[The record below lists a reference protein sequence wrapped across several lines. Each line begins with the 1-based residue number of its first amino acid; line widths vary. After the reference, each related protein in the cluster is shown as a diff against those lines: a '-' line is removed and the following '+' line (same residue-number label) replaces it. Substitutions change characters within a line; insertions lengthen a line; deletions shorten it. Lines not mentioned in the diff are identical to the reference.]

1 MSKAEVIEDILKLE
15 LEMFKQVHTAAPISC
30 QENTD
35 AFVLVRGAA
44 FANWSEQTLACYLQD
59 LQAARQEGRNL
70 MTEKYARMDNLI
82 PCLNDSPLIDDI
94 MAIEIEWEKEVRAKY
109 PHVVGRPFQEGAE
122 TEAEMAHFKNYLRS
136 ELETYSDDTLLS
148 YYTNLLAAVGNSE
161 NLAEKTFAA
170 IFRRRGF
177 SSLAEAE
184 AYFTRVETGKRNI
197 VKRRKK

>member
-1 MSKAEVIEDILKLE
+1 MSKAELIKDILKIE
-15 LEMFKQVHTAAPISC
+15 LEMFKQVRAAAPSPC

-35 AFVLVRGAA
+35 GFVLVRGAA
-44 FANWSEQTLACYLQD
+44 FTNWSEQTLACYLQD
-59 LQAARQEGRNL
+59 LQAARQDGRNL

-82 PCLNDSPLIDDI
+82 PCLNDNPLIDDI

-109 PHVVGRPFQEGAE
+109 PHVVGRPSQEGAE
-122 TEAEMAHFKNYLRS
+122 KEDGLAHFQNYLRS

-148 YYTNLLAAVGNSE
+148 YYTDLMAAVGNSE

-177 SSLAEAE
+177 ASLAEAE
-184 AYFTRVETGKRNI
+184 AYLARMEGR
-197 VKRRKK
+197 